1 MITKVTF
8 TCAKHF
14 LFIGMEKDNFP
25 LKKRKK
31 ILLRPIPITPKWK
44 YALGKAYTGRVQVV

>member
-1 MITKVTF
+1 MITKVTV

-14 LFIGMEKDNFP
+14 LFIEMEKDNFP

-31 ILLRPIPITPKWK
+31 ILLSPIPITPKWK
-44 YALGKAYTGRVQVV
+44 YALGKAYTGRVQAV